1 MIHAVC
7 RDATGSWT
15 DNFAFGVNYAS
26 FEFRA
31 VVGIHT
37 THSPAYTHMHTYD
50 ITHKQLHTRAL
61 CTHRRHV
68 GVHTQ
73 NTFV

>member
-15 DNFAFGVNYAS
+15 DSKFEFGVNFSS
-26 FEFRA
+26 FTFKA

-37 THSPAYTHMHTYD
+37 THSPAYTHTCTHTY
-50 ITHKQLHTRAL
+50 TLLTYNYT
-61 CTHRRHV
+61 THRRHV